1 MLVST
6 TIDGRAAPAWF
17 IGTPT
22 PRQLKLLRSK
32 RQPYWWLKVILGFA
46 LVGVL
51 IADDFVVLSD
61 GILIAALA
69 TFAISLIVD
78 RFVRCR
84 WFDARSALRQ
94 NRSRYVSPTSPS
106 FIALRPDLVSGE
118 EWRPYK
124 SDIDQYFRRF
134 AEIDKS
140 WSRQGVTDAQR
151 EEARKLMT
159 DRAKPIVSGLGYEDA
174 YKRAALGR
182 HVQHRDERELA
193 EAGGRHF
200 ETELTRARTYQSL

>member
-46 LVGVL
+46 LVSVL

-61 GILIAALA
+61 GISIAALA

-84 WFDARSALRQ
+84 WFDARSALRR
-94 NRSRYVSPTSPS
+94 NRSAYVGSTAPS
-106 FIALRPDLVSGE
+106 FIALRPDLAPGE
-118 EWRPYK
+118 KWRPLK
-124 SDIDQYFRRF
+124 GEIDRYFRRF
-134 AEIDKS
+134 AELEGLWNEPGVADEERESARRLMSDK
-140 WSRQGVTDAQR
+140 A
-151 EEARKLMT
+151 KL
-159 DRAKPIVSGLGYEDA
+159 IVSTLGYEDA
-174 YKRAALGR
+174 HKRAALGR
-182 HVQHRDERELA
+182 HMQRRDECELA

-200 ETELTRARTYQSL
+200 DAALTRARTYQSL